1 MAKTNR
7 THTLAGLTLTWWIL
21 KTVIVGQVFT
31 PCEHLANARLGLS
44 LLSNSL
50 SSKCHG
56 FNKNKSEVLVD
67 CMISF
72 VQICSSIFLILLD
85 LDLITGEAQSTKIK
99 VMFMKLV

>member
-1 MAKTNR
+1 M
-7 THTLAGLTLTWWIL
+7 
-21 KTVIVGQVFT
+21 IVGQVFT
-31 PCEHLANARLGLS
+31 PCEHLANARSGLS

-56 FNKNKSEVLVD
+56 LNKKKSEVLVD

-72 VQICSSIFLILLD
+72 VHTCYLYMQHACTDNTHSSMFLILLD
-85 LDLITGEAQSTKIK
+85 LDLITGEALQSTKIK